1 MRVTA
6 LLTILCWMVI
16 FIGCPKKEPK
26 YTYNPTPFDSLMRL
40 GDSAIKVLSTQR
52 IEERQM
58 VDSLHS
64 TIDHIAYTSRNEIQG
79 YAAQLQEKEVRRI
92 LRKDSIIWVRKYD
105 TIVTKIEV
113 IKYDTIYKDT
123 IIYHSIFKKKLF

>member
-6 LLTILCWMVI
+6 LLTILCWLVI
-16 FIGCPKKEPK
+16 FVGCPKQEPE
-26 YTYNPTPFDSLMRL
+26 YSYNPTPFDSLMKL

-64 TIDHIAYTSRNEIQG
+64 TITDISDFSNRAIQG
-79 YAAQLQEKEVRRI
+79 YEVQLQEKIERKIRQ
-92 LRKDSIIWVRKYD
+92 KDSIIWVRKYD
-105 TIVTKIEV
+105 TIVTIIEV
-113 IKYDTIYKDT
+113 LQYDTIHKDT
-123 IIYHSIFKKKLF
+123 IIYQSIFKKKLF